1 MEAYYWQW
9 SCCLTVTAKD
19 TLNTRD
25 TFYPEFV
32 AGQSLILATS
42 ATPAIWNQKR
52 NLEETSNTCCL
63 KLLFSKTLKC
73 LFNFKDAWTM
83 LTTY

>member
-1 MEAYYWQW
+1 MEASHWQW
-9 SCCLTVTAKD
+9 SCSLTVTAKD
-19 TLNTRD
+19 TSNTRD

-52 NLEETSNTCCL
+52 NLEETSNMCCL
-63 KLLFSKTLKC
+63 KLLFSKHLSVYLTLKMPEPC
-73 LFNFKDAWTM
+73 
-83 LTTY
+83 